1 MFGIKKAKGIVMS
14 TEARVVVVPQEQGE
28 PLEVIDVSLPDP
40 GPHQVV
46 VRQFA
51 SGICHSQ
58 LHTIHNP
65 RQAPAVLGHESTGEV
80 VAVGES
86 VTDLDLGDTVMVTW
100 VPKNQTQARR
110 QVDFTGLELPDGRVA
125 TSINVF
131 TWATHTIADEMYVVK
146 VPDDIDQEADSIIG
160 CAVITGAGA
169 VLHTAGV
176 KQGDSGAIIGV
187 GGVGL
192 SAVAA
197 AAHLGADPI
206 IAIDLDAEK
215 LDFAKQFGATHG
227 LNAREVDVVEATRA
241 LTPVTGQFD
250 IVRQPI
256 SGVDYA
262 FDCIGHASTMK
273 QVSELVRS
281 GEFGQSKGGTAVLV
295 GVPQTP
301 IELDSRHMFMGERS
315 YICSLGGS
323 CEPSEDL
330 PRFIEWHRNGTLDL
344 GALVTQRYAIDE
356 IGTAVDDLENG
367 RVAGRSILVFD

>member
-1 MFGIKKAKGIVMS
+1 MFGIKKARGIVMS

-110 QVDFTGLELPDGRVA
+110 QGEFTALELPDGRVA

-176 KQGDSGAIIGV
+176 KQGDSVAIIGV

-206 IAIDLDAEK
+206 ICL
-215 LDFAKQFGATHG
+215 LYT
-227 LNAREVDVVEATRA
+227 
-241 LTPVTGQFD
+241 
-250 IVRQPI
+250 
-256 SGVDYA
+256 S
-262 FDCIGHASTMK
+262 
-273 QVSELVRS
+273 
-281 GEFGQSKGGTAVLV
+281 
-295 GVPQTP
+295 
-301 IELDSRHMFMGERS
+301 
-315 YICSLGGS
+315 
-323 CEPSEDL
+323 PS
-330 PRFIEWHRNGTLDL
+330 PRD
-344 GALVTQRYAIDE
+344 
-356 IGTAVDDLENG
+356 
-367 RVAGRSILVFD
+367 